1 MQAIICLD
9 CNRKRTGQRL
19 LLLSLECTEEEY
31 CVKMS
36 CMGFDLN
43 QLTGLK
49 NAT

>member
-1 MQAIICLD
+1 MQPIVCLD
-9 CNRKRTGQRL
+9 CKGKRTGQRL
-19 LLLSLECTEEEY
+19 LLLNLECIEEEY

-43 QLTGLK
+43 QLSGIK